1 MRKLLVTFDLV
12 STDHDYEPFFRKL
25 RQLDDNA
32 TRALFSVWVINSEK
46 SAREVFVTLRSL
58 IAPKD
63 RLLVFENQRNWFA
76 KRISEAAIAKLEGQL
91 LGA

>member
-1 MRKLLVTFDLV
+1 M
-12 STDHDYEPFFRKL
+12 
-25 RQLDDNA
+25 
-32 TRALFSVWVINSEK
+32 FSVWVINSDK
-46 SAREVFVTLRSL
+46 SAREAFVTLRSL
-58 IAPKD
+58 IEPKD